1 MKAND
6 YNVNIVRINGEDNF
20 AIKILDEKYLNLVYK
35 YDKLN
40 VVDDVLS
47 FEINIIDNPNNI
59 AQDILDGKEFSN
71 FVSNY
76 LISILEAQLERDS
89 NNDIRENN
97 PEELSEE

>member
-6 YNVNIVRINGEDNF
+6 YNINIVRINGEDNF

-59 AQDILDGKEFSN
+59 AQDILDSEEFSN

-89 NNDIRENN
+89 NNDVRENN